1 MLAALWLYR
10 KCVFVATGCAFTRE
24 AMTVNYIEE
33 LRKQGWKEDPKPN
46 RSSKLEA
53 EKLLLDYRKMSKK
66 A

>member
-1 MLAALWLYR
+1 
-10 KCVFVATGCAFTRE
+10 
-24 AMTVNYIEE
+24 

-53 EKLLLDYRKMSKK
+53 EKLLQDYRKTSKK